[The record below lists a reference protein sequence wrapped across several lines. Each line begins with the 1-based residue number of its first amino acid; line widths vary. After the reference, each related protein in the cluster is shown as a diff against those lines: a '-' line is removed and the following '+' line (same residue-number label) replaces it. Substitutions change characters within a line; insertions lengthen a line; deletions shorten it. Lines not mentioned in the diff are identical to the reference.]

1 MSTADEAEAFLEHLD
16 KKVSSNAVLKS
27 SVIGAS
33 EMLVVE
39 DGDGRKMFAEGLECF
54 VVTNDDD
61 GEEEEEEDAGVGLVV
76 FTAL

>member
-1 MSTADEAEAFLEHLD
+1 MD

-54 VVTNDDD
+54 VVTNGDD
-61 GEEEEEEDAGVGLVV
+61 GEEEEEEEEDGVGLVV